1 MKSFEKIKLTKY
13 SHGSGWACKIG
24 PKDLAQVLG
33 KLELNHY
40 KDVIVGFNGS
50 DDAAVV
56 RLNDGKLIVQTVDF
70 FTPIVDDPYEFGQIA
85 ATNSLSDIYAMGATP
100 RFGLNIV
107 GFPIKEL
114 PKEVLS
120 EILRGGSDKAKEAGI
135 PIVGGHSIDDQEPKY
150 GLVITGEVDESKL
163 IRNSTAHEGDALI
176 LTKPLG
182 TGIISTAIK
191 SGKVSDS
198 RINQSIACM
207 KTLNAHP
214 STLMIEFDAHAATD
228 VTGFGLLG
236 HLYEMCKAS
245 DLSAEIHFDD
255 IPFLDEVHNLV
266 NEGIYPQGTRRNL
279 DYVSEFVSFSNIVS
293 DEQKIMT
300 ADAQTS
306 GGLLVALP
314 QNKADGYINKCFEL
328 TGLIAKQIG
337 TLTSK
342 SDYFIKL
349 K

>member
-1 MKSFEKIKLTKY
+1 LT
-13 SHGSGWACKIG
+13 H
-24 PKDLAQVLG
+24 Q
-33 KLELNHY
+33 E
-40 KDVIVGFNGS
+40 DVVVGIDGS

-70 FTPIVDDPYEFGQIA
+70 FTPIVDDPYQFGQIA
-85 ATNSLSDIYAMGATP
+85 ATNSLSDIYAMGAIP

-135 PIVGGHSIDDQEPKY
+135 PIVGGHSIDDKEPKY
-150 GLVITGEVDESKL
+150 GLVITGEVEESKL
-163 IRNSTAHEGDALI
+163 IKNSTAHEGDALI

-191 SGKVSDS
+191 RSLVAKSI
-198 RINQSIACM
+198 INQSIDCM

-214 STLMIEFDAHAATD
+214 STLMIEYNAHAATD

-245 DLSAEIHFDD
+245 NLSAKIQFKD
-255 IPFLDEVHNLV
+255 IPFLDGVRNLV
-266 NEGIYPQGTRRNL
+266 SKGIYPKGSKRNL
-279 DYVSEFVSFSNIVS
+279 DYVSEFISFSNTVS
-293 DEQKIMT
+293 DDQKIMA

-314 QNKADGYINKCFEL
+314 QNKADGYIKNCFEL